1 MAKARSVKR
10 PTGAIAPEAFAS
22 VTAAWAHLRACLE
35 HQSAA
40 LSAEV
45 RAYPTPIAGCDEQ
58 LTELIAR
65 RSRVIERLRRLENT
79 EPVPPGNTPSRWHT
93 GLTEYLALDENA
105 IDDEPEL
112 TLRARLK
119 EALDRLAG

>member
-1 MAKARSVKR
+1 MAKARSIER
-10 PTGAIAPEAFAS
+10 PAGAIASEAFAS
-22 VTAAWAHLRACLE
+22 VAAAWGHLRACLE
-35 HQSAA
+35 YQSAA

-58 LTELIAR
+58 LTELLAR
-65 RSRVIERLRRLENT
+65 RSRVIERLKRLEGAQ
-79 EPVPPGNTPSRWHT
+79 PVPPGNTPSPWRT
-93 GLTEYLALDENA
+93 GLTEYLELDESA

-112 TLRARLK
+112 ALRARLK